1 MSPVNQVGLLLS
13 IVMGMAFILALAY
26 WFVGVR

>member
-13 IVMGMAFILALAY
+13 IATGMAFILALAY